1 VVSCTRDH
9 SLNSVRVFVLLAI
22 INVLL
27 LLLFL
32 LSLSFAE
39 EAITFKADFVYA
51 KFVTHYLKIVTSCKQ
66 YLLLNLEVC
75 LWPAIWNFKCPAP
88 WFVSYISVR
97 QPFLPTARPTI
108 TVAPHGTPQFT
119 LRKGGIKQ
127 YVATKISDP
136 ICKYLSYTD

>member
-1 VVSCTRDH
+1 MVSCTRDH

-75 LWPAIWNFKCPAP
+75 LWPAI
-88 WFVSYISVR
+88 
-97 QPFLPTARPTI
+97 
-108 TVAPHGTPQFT
+108 
-119 LRKGGIKQ
+119 
-127 YVATKISDP
+127 
-136 ICKYLSYTD
+136 